1 MKRIVAV
8 LTLMCMIFTG
18 CSKEEKITLPRV
30 YDDLAFVPERGRKT
44 ITEGKYYLDVL
55 DSSTGYLAQQYY
67 GLARGENGNY
77 ITIDNNLDAPG
88 LYLVTETAASDV
100 KRHLDALFTP
110 ALASELW
117 SLYFTEYNGMAAI
130 LDRSVGHGFSDHSS
144 VYTVNRIDSQTIEYT
159 EERYY
164 FSRKYNESDE
174 DYALR
179 RQNPDNRV
187 FVKTIDVVLQRNMLQ
202 WKIDSYDGGYRK

>member
-1 MKRIVAV
+1 MKRMLAV
-8 LTLMCMIFTG
+8 LMLCMIFTG
-18 CSKEEKITLPRV
+18 CSNKEKLHLPRV
-30 YDDLAFVPERGRKT
+30 YDDLTFIPENGQKT
-44 ITEGKYYLDVL
+44 ITEGKYYLDIL

-77 ITIDNNLDAPG
+77 ITKDNNLDAPG
-88 LYLVTETAASDV
+88 LYLVTETSASDV
-100 KRHLDALFTP
+100 KRHLDTLFTP

-130 LDRSVGHGFSDHSS
+130 LDRSAGHGFSDCTS
-144 VYTVNRIDSQTIEYT
+144 VYTVHRADSQTIEYT

-174 DYALR
+174 DYAER
-179 RQNPDNRV
+179 RQNTDNRILI
-187 FVKTIDVVLQRNMLQ
+187 KTIDVVLQRHMLQ
-202 WKIDSYDGGYRK
+202 WKIESYDGGYKK